1 MSERVSGLR
10 TINTIVDDDEYQRI
24 VKAKGKMTWRE
35 FLVRCA
41 ERKPEFGDKS
51 KLSSGKL

>member
-1 MSERVSGLR
+1 MSGLR